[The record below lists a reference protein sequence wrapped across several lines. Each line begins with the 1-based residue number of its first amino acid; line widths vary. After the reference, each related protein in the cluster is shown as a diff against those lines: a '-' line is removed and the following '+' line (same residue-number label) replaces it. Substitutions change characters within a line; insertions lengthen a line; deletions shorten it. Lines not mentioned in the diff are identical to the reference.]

1 MVNCAPMD
9 CARTCIPSN
18 PIHEDPHGGY
28 GSFLEQFGEV
38 LMVNTEI
45 ARELHFSKETVKTYS
60 KRLNE
65 RFGTHDRT

>member
-1 MVNCAPMD
+1 
-9 CARTCIPSN
+9 
-18 PIHEDPHGGY
+18 
-28 GSFLEQFGEV
+28 
-38 LMVNTEI
+38 MVNTEI